1 MRRKRLEKRCY
12 VFFFSSPNGVKR
24 TAFTFFLFG
33 GSFDIHCFVL
43 SVLITT
49 RVLSLMTESLTIFSC
64 KLNIRISLTFKVYIM
79 RKYMKV
85 YDSWG
90 TLKRSKYL

>member
-1 MRRKRLEKRCY
+1 MKEKIRKKVLC
-12 VFFFSSPNGVKR
+12 FFFSSPNGVKR

-49 RVLSLMTESLTIFSC
+49 RLLSLMTESLTIFSC

-90 TLKRSKYL
+90 ILKRSKYL